1 MEQRKAKIHKQALE
15 VAEQKKCF
23 FIDQLVSFLP
33 ISIST
38 FYEYFPAPSEEMEA
52 IKAVLNKN
60 KIEVKSAM
68 YNKWFKSDNPTLQI
82 ALMKIISTDEEAH
95 RLNGTRRQL
104 DMSST
109 DGSMS
114 PKSIEVTVS
123 TSDHKKTVN
132 ALLKKFE
139 TETDE

>member
-52 IKAVLNKN
+52 IKAVLDKN
-60 KIEVKSAM
+60 KVEVKSAM
-68 YNKWFKSDNPTLQI
+68 YNKWFKSDNATLQI
-82 ALMKIISTDEEAH
+82 ALMKLIASEEEAH
-95 RLNGTRRQL
+95 RLNGTNMKVESNNTTTIIDL
-104 DMSST
+104 
-109 DGSMS
+109 GNGEK
-114 PKSIEVTVS
+114 PNGK
-123 TSDHKKTVN
+123 
-132 ALLKKFE
+132 
-139 TETDE
+139 

>member
-1 MEQRKAKIHKQALE
+1 MAYDPQKIYKQALE

-38 FYEYFPAPSEEMEA
+38 FYEYFPASSEEMEA

-60 KIEVKSAM
+60 KVEVKSAM
-68 YNKWFKSDNPTLQI
+68 YNKWFKSDNSTLQI
-82 ALMKIISTDEEAH
+82 ALMKLIATDEEAH
-95 RLNGTRRQL
+95 RLNGTRQQL

-114 PKSIEVTVS
+114 PKAP
-123 TSDHKKTVN
+123 TSLDDWYNPKRS
-132 ALLKKFE
+132 E
-139 TETDE
+139 

>member
-60 KIEVKSAM
+60 KVEVKSAM

-82 ALMKIISTDEEAH
+82 ALMRLICTPEEHQKLNQQYVDHTSKGKKIQQVVIELPPEDDE
-95 RLNGTRRQL
+95 
-104 DMSST
+104 
-109 DGSMS
+109 
-114 PKSIEVTVS
+114 
-123 TSDHKKTVN
+123 
-132 ALLKKFE
+132 
-139 TETDE
+139 